1 MGSIDGVGDGD
12 ERPRH
17 RVKISKPFLMGQTQI
32 TQALWEAVMG
42 ANPSGF
48 KGAQRPVERVSWY
61 DMARFCN
68 ALSALENFRPAYSIG
83 SGDKPDISLDFTAN
97 GYRMPTEA
105 EWEYAAKAGTELVYA
120 GSAQLEQV
128 GWFSSNSGRG
138 THPVAQKEANAW
150 GLHDMS
156 GNVWEWCSDQ
166 WDSEAYKSR
175 LKVSVDPCRY
185 ASSPARR
192 VNRGGGWSLDAAYCR
207 VADRNWRGAD
217 FRGRYLG
224 GRLLRWNLDS

>member
-1 MGSIDGVGDGD
+1 MGSKEGVGDDD

-42 ANPSGF
+42 SNPSHF
-48 KGAQRPVERVSWY
+48 KGALRPVEQVSWY

-68 ALSALENFRPAYSIG
+68 ALSALDNFRPAYSIG
-83 SGDKPDISLDFTAN
+83 YGDKPDVSLDLSAN

-105 EWEYAAKAGTELVYA
+105 EWEYAAKAETELVYA

-128 GWFSSNSGRG
+128 GWFCDNSGK
-138 THPVAQKEANAW
+138 THPVAQKKPNAW
-150 GLHDMS
+150 ALYDMS

-166 WDSEAYKSR
+166 WDSHAYESRAKS
-175 LKVSVDPCRY
+175 SVDPCVY
-185 ASSPARR
+185 TSSPAWR
-192 VNRGGGWSLDAAYCR
+192 VFRGGSGPSGADFCR
-207 VADRNWRGAD
+207 VASRCRGVAGY
-217 FRGRYLG
+217 RGYRLG